1 MNKKFKGLHA
11 YRYINIPDEWT
22 LPEPQEYKDQGNLH
36 SYLLDP
42 DAYDQ
47 YYVMSGG
54 GSLVQIWQNSAP
66 EPVVVEDRPV
76 RFLIFATFIKI
87 YYDDK
92 TIWLIICDLF
102 IGLIFAENVEWRFY
116 LIK

>member
-1 MNKKFKGLHA
+1 LKSKNQSDTLRSNFLTACFVH
-11 YRYINIPDEWT
+11 RYTNIPDEWT

-54 GSLVQIWQNSAP
+54 GNLVQIWQNCAP
-66 EPVVVEDRPV
+66 EPVVVEERPV
-76 RFLIFATFIKI
+76 RFFPLHTS
-87 YYDDK
+87 
-92 TIWLIICDLF
+92 
-102 IGLIFAENVEWRFY
+102 
-116 LIK
+116 